1 MPAAGKV
8 YSLSQEE
15 IEAQEDRKAVVCQAI
30 TASILLKIIEKA
42 RREIEAL
49 DFPLNWPNK
58 HYDRQATLDMLT
70 DLMPDQ
76 TIREMELEAEVRR
89 AETRTAERNGQ

>member
-1 MPAAGKV
+1 MPASGKV
-8 YSLSQEE
+8 YSLTREE
-15 IEAQEDRKAVVCQAI
+15 IEAREDRAAVVKQMFIGAELAMILKGAHEAI
-30 TASILLKIIEKA
+30 A
-42 RREIEAL
+42 AL

-70 DLMPDQ
+70 DLMPAQ

>member
-15 IEAQEDRKAVVCQAI
+15 IEAREDRAAVIRQML
-30 TASILLKIIEKA
+30 TASSLLLILKEA
-42 RREIEAL
+42 QAAIEAL

-58 HYDRQATLDMLT
+58 HYDRQATIDMLT
-70 DLMPDQ
+70 DLMPVQ
-76 TIREMELEAEVRR
+76 TIKEMELEAEVRR